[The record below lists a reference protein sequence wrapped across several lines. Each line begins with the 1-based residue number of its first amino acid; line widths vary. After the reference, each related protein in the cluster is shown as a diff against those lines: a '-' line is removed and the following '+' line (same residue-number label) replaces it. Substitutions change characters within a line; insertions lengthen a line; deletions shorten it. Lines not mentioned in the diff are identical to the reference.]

1 MHRLRA
7 RAAPLLGA
15 IWIVLLCLGCA
26 GRGGGR
32 GDDADSPTG
41 DELPQWVRIVP
52 PSQNGERCFVGAALS
67 AVDAETGI
75 EMATGDAHLQI
86 AKAAG
91 DRVQD
96 LYTAAVTGSGIVVPP
111 QDRVAV
117 RSELSRN
124 YAERMESHAR
134 EENVYYRPCGEGS
147 GDDEGRVCDIFV
159 LVSVE
164 EDAWDRE
171 LTEALLATRRERG
184 ESAATP
190 MLGMID
196 WMLRAH
202 GEGAVGQRDERDR
215 DRDHKQE

>member
-1 MHRLRA
+1 MRRLPVR
-7 RAAPLLGA
+7 RAPLLGA
-15 IWIVLLCLGCA
+15 ISIVLLCLGCA
-26 GRGGGR
+26 GGGGS
-32 GDDADSPTG
+32 GNGAGSPG

-52 PSQNGERCFVGAALS
+52 HSQNGERCFVGAALS

-91 DRVQD
+91 ERVKD

-111 QDRVAV
+111 QDRVAL
-117 RSELSRN
+117 RGELSNN
-124 YAERMESHAR
+124 YAERMESPAR
-134 EENVYYRPCGEGS
+134 EENVYYRPCEEDS
-147 GDDEGRVCDIFV
+147 GDDGGPVCDIFV
-159 LVSVE
+159 LVSVD
-164 EDAWDRE
+164 EDTWDRE
-171 LTEALLATRRERG
+171 LSEALLATRKERG

-202 GEGAVGQRDERDR
+202 GEGAVGQQDERDR
-215 DRDHKQE
+215 GRDHKQE